1 MPVARQ
7 RLGAVDA
14 ALFLSRLQF
23 GWVISFHILF
33 PALTIGLASW
43 LVFLE
48 AWWLKTRDD
57 HIHDLIFFWMKV
69 FAVSF
74 GVGVVS
80 GIVMSF
86 QFGTNWARFS
96 IAAGNVVGPLLN
108 YEVLTAFFVEA
119 SFLGIMLF
127 GWQRVGHKTHFACTV
142 MVALGTLAST
152 FWIMAANSWMQTPAG
167 YTLKDGVFYPADWW
181 RVIFN
186 PSFATRLPHMVL
198 AALLTTAFMIG
209 GIAAYYL
216 LRGRFVV
223 KARLCFKCAL
233 VFVAIVG
240 PLQIVVG
247 DMSGQEVRRDQ
258 PAKLAALEGIWNGG
272 RNVPWTVFAIPDAR
286 AEANRFAL
294 DIPHAGSLILT
305 HSWNGAVAGLKSF
318 PVVDRPP
325 VAIPFF
331 AFRSMVALG
340 VLMVLIAWYGLWK
353 WRRGTVFA
361 SRAYLR
367 TWIWMMPSGFV
378 ALVAGWWVAE
388 VGRQPWVVY
397 GLLRTAVA
405 VSPNI
410 TAGSVLASLIVYVA
424 VYVALF
430 GFVGWYLVKML
441 RAGPVATPARRR
453 VQTAARPPSPGDDA
467 DGGVP

>member
-1 MPVARQ
+1 MT
-7 RLGAVDA
+7 D

-33 PALTIGLASW
+33 PAFTIGLASW

-48 AWWLKTRDD
+48 AWWLKTRNE
-57 HIHDLIFFWMKV
+57 HLRDLIFFWMKI

-96 IAAGNVVGPLLN
+96 ADAGNVVGPLLN

-142 MVALGTLAST
+142 MVAVGTLAST
-152 FWIMAANSWMQTPAG
+152 FWIMSANSWMQTPAG
-167 YTLKDGVFYPADWW
+167 YAIKDGVFEPADWW
-181 RVIFN
+181 QVIFN
-186 PSFATRLPHMVL
+186 PSFGIRLPHMVL
-198 AALLTTAFMIG
+198 AAFLTTAFMIG
-209 GIAAYYL
+209 GISAYYL
-216 LRGRFVV
+216 LRNRFIE
-223 KARLCFKCAL
+223 KATLCLKAAL
-233 VFVAIVG
+233 VFVAIVA
-240 PLQIVVG
+240 PLQIIVG
-247 DMSGQEVRRDQ
+247 DMSGQEVAHNQ
-258 PAKLAALEGIWNGG
+258 PAKLAALEGIWDSGG
-272 RNVPWTVFAIPDAR
+272 NVPWTVFAIPDEDAQR
-286 AEANRFAL
+286 NDFAL

-305 HSWNGAVAGLKSF
+305 HSWSGSVKGLRDF
-318 PVVDRPP
+318 PRDEQPP

-331 AFRSMVALG
+331 SFRIMVVLG
-340 VLMVLIAWYGLWK
+340 VLMVLVAWYGLWR
-353 WRRGTVFA
+353 WRRGTAFI

-367 TWIWMMPSGFV
+367 SWIWMMPSGFV
-378 ALVAGWWVAE
+378 ALIAGWWVAE

-397 GLLRTAVA
+397 GLLRTADA
-405 VSPNI
+405 VSPNV
-410 TAGSVLASLIVYVA
+410 TGGSVLASLIVYVA

-430 GFVGWYLVKML
+430 GFVGWYLLKML
-441 RAGPVATPARRR
+441 RVGPIAAPQRKGVPP
-453 VQTAARPPSPGDDA
+453 TAARPLSLA
-467 DGGVP
+467 DEEMGERP